1 MAEKKSLTQEAVNA
15 RAKGIARS
23 NVCLAKFNLCL
34 TGPQERQEHAEDVA
48 THLKEALADC
58 FEQRANIA
66 ITHVDIGQK
75 LKEKGMEHV
84 WDIEVWRRAC
94 WFVSLVYKFLCN
106 KAWPPTFAVGKLAA
120 AIKKKKKQGHS
131 NVFVCVDLKER
142 VAVLRLFT

>member
-1 MAEKKSLTQEAVNA
+1 M
-15 RAKGIARS
+15 
-23 NVCLAKFNLCL
+23 
-34 TGPQERQEHAEDVA
+34 
-48 THLKEALADC
+48 KEALADC

-94 WFVSLVYKFLCN
+94 WFVSLGYKFLCN

-131 NVFVCVDLKER
+131 NVFICVDLKEC
-142 VAVLRLFT
+142 VAGLR